1 MIKCLVTGGCGF
13 IGSNL
18 IYALADKGWMIDVV
32 DDMSS
37 GDLGFLEGLD
47 TRTVHADLLHLFEK
61 NHESPDKRSES
72 TVLVITGD
80 FVHEN
85 VLNRIQE
92 ARYDYVFHL
101 AARPRVEYSVKDPIA
116 TTEVNFFKSSALFYA
131 CCNNVKRVVFSSSS
145 SIFGNGN
152 IFPTCEYHDK
162 NPRSPY
168 ALQKYCC
175 EQYASLFNNLY
186 GLDIVSLRYFNV
198 YGPHQYGDSPYSTAI
213 SAWCWAIKNGHQL
226 RSDGDGTQVRDLT
239 YVDDVVSANILAA
252 TTKNIVAGMAFNI
265 GCGEPHSNNS
275 ILEIFKKRFKDVNI
289 RNAPWRPGDVMKTH
303 ANINLAKTL
312 LGYEPQV
319 SLVEGIERTFEWW
332 QLEEDKDVT

>member
-152 IFPTCEYHDK
+152 IFQRVNIMIKIQDHHM
-162 NPRSPY
+162 
-168 ALQKYCC
+168 
-175 EQYASLFNNLY
+175 LF
-186 GLDIVSLRYFNV
+186 
-198 YGPHQYGDSPYSTAI
+198 
-213 SAWCWAIKNGHQL
+213 
-226 RSDGDGTQVRDLT
+226 
-239 YVDDVVSANILAA
+239 
-252 TTKNIVAGMAFNI
+252 KNIVV
-265 GCGEPHSNNS
+265 NNTLVYL
-275 ILEIFKKRFKDVNI
+275 IIFMD
-289 RNAPWRPGDVMKTH
+289 
-303 ANINLAKTL
+303 
-312 LGYEPQV
+312 
-319 SLVEGIERTFEWW
+319 
-332 QLEEDKDVT
+332 